1 MSITTDTPTLES
13 LQRQI
18 RKLQQDLKQEKLERE
33 KLSKRIQGFLRSRG
47 VTDEDFFS
55 IVKGTDPVKDSSES
69 TRQSSFTFEEKIF
82 QEVENRLTSK
92 FSGLLQA
99 EVVQRQKISNWIR
112 DSLGPN
118 LEHVKAL
125 IREQIERQPIAT
137 SGTFSDIAFGV
148 DRSRD
153 SKSLHDMGSNGP
165 IKKQSKQKNGNDEGG
180 RGEHNEMEKKEAST
194 SSLKLSALASS
205 TNSSSAAS
213 KNRFDEKRNYS
224 DEEWSDS
231 SEEEKETQVQERRKK
246 LQLRA
251 TENNPSIAR
260 KLIALEQSS
269 VPNPLKRFV
278 DLSGIPTTS
287 RTNIEHSVPIHETIY
302 QCPTDVFLQKL
313 RAMNEK
319 GAKVLFVPSS
329 APITYDANKPQP
341 NKDPQQFLFGI
352 RREDQLYP
360 VCNDGLGNSQ
370 ILYILFQGIK
380 RSLGTE
386 RGIILPHGILLS

>member
-231 SEEEKETQVQERRKK
+231 SEEEKETQVQERRCHFQVIV
-246 LQLRA
+246 LSSDLLCRG
-251 TENNPSIAR
+251 
-260 KLIALEQSS
+260 LCAL
-269 VPNPLKRFV
+269 
-278 DLSGIPTTS
+278 
-287 RTNIEHSVPIHETIY
+287 
-302 QCPTDVFLQKL
+302 FL
-313 RAMNEK
+313 
-319 GAKVLFVPSS
+319 
-329 APITYDANKPQP
+329 
-341 NKDPQQFLFGI
+341 
-352 RREDQLYP
+352 
-360 VCNDGLGNSQ
+360 C
-370 ILYILFQGIK
+370 
-380 RSLGTE
+380 
-386 RGIILPHGILLS
+386 